1 MSSYRE
7 KILEEGNGLMRV
19 GILGA
24 GAVGLSLAARLS
36 KVARVYAVARARHVA
51 CINKEG
57 FSLSGIWG
65 EECCTFSCG
74 ENLPE
79 NEEFDYFLITAKSTD
94 TRQICEQ
101 FADSIAG
108 REVVSLQNGIGNEEI
123 IAEYTDRVIGGM
135 IITGFEWRGDACV
148 HVSVEGGPIR
158 LGRYPE
164 GMDRAVFELVDIFRN
179 AGLNVQKSQDIR
191 SNLWGKAMY
200 NSALNPLGALMG
212 VNYGA
217 LSDPHAWKIITGIIR
232 EAFAVAVA
240 EGVTLPWES
249 PEEYLDYLEEV
260 QLPAT
265 AGHHSSMLQDLRRG
279 RITEIGFLNGAIKE
293 RGLAQGLP
301 VPFNTMITELI
312 RFRESLG
319 GEG

>member
-1 MSSYRE
+1 
-7 KILEEGNGLMRV
+7 MRDDGTMKV

-36 KVARVYAVARARHVA
+36 KVVQVYAVARTRHVA
-51 CINKEG
+51 RIRDEG

-65 EECCTFSCG
+65 EESCTFRCG

-79 NEEFDYFLITAKSTD
+79 NEQFDYFLITAKSVD
-94 TRQICEQ
+94 TRQICDQ
-101 FADSIAG
+101 FADVIAG

-135 IITGFEWRGDACV
+135 IITGFEWRGEASV

-164 GMDRAVFELVDIFRN
+164 GMDRAVFELLNVLRS
-179 AGLNVQKSQDIR
+179 AGLNVEGSQNIR
-191 SNLWGKAMY
+191 SDLWGKALY
-200 NSALNPLGALMG
+200 NCALNPLGALMG

-217 LSDPHAWKIITGIIR
+217 LSDPHAWEIITGIVSEI
-232 EAFAVAVA
+232 FSVASA
-240 EGVTLPWES
+240 EGVDLPWES
-249 PEEYLDYLEEV
+249 PEAYLDYLEGT

-279 RITEIGFLNGAIKE
+279 RITEIGFLNGAIME
-293 RGLAQGLP
+293 RGQAHAIP
-301 VPFNTMITELI
+301 VPFNTILTNLI
-312 RFRESLG
+312 RFKESLG
-319 GEG
+319 GAAE